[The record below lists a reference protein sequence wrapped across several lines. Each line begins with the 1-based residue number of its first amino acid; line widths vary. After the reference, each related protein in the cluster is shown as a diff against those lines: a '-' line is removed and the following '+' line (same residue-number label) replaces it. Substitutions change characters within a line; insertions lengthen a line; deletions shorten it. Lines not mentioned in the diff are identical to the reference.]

1 MRCRRRRPDDQLD
14 PATVHPMHKPAEAA
28 FHDPAA
34 REHDKAFLSWVTFDH
49 TMAHAVPV
57 RPTRDRMQP

>member
-1 MRCRRRRPDDQLD
+1 
-14 PATVHPMHKPAEAA
+14 MHKPAEAA

-49 TMAHAVPV
+49 TMAHCRAGST
-57 RPTRDRMQP
+57 TRDRMQP